1 MSAKWLKET
10 VFPNLVRLMKSA
22 EENRGKKPHVSTIDI
37 EQYSKTYQRIKLS
50 IGKSIVESWTE
61 KTDPHKFV
69 YEDCAL
75 TAYLKVLFRETDSMP
90 KKFVD
95 VGCGNGLLVKLLKEE
110 GITGVGVDI
119 RKRNIWDEFI
129 AQGVQLCEASL
140 DPQTASGMP
149 EGADY
154 LIGNHSDELTP
165 WIPIM
170 AAKLK
175 CSFFLLPCC
184 PFDFY
189 CKYSK
194 VKGASGESQYVS
206 YMAYI
211 RSIITKLGFEFKED
225 RLRIPSTKRHAF
237 IATIPS
243 GGLPENID
251 EIIEQLTKK
260 GENFVPRAKT
270 IESKNCS
277 NLPAD
282 FRIALMKKIFTHLMS
297 LDAANDKGWR
307 CGGSMSLAKL
317 AEILTV
323 DEKELLKNQNGG
335 LQTFLK
341 NHHQIFKVIGG
352 KVKIKNWREE
362 LELAPLKKN
371 HVKKSECWFLRNHP
385 DGCPLSEETCRFAH

>member
-170 AAKLK
+170 AAKTHPGTTHDLDW
-175 CSFFLLPCC
+175 L
-184 PFDFY
+184 
-189 CKYSK
+189 
-194 VKGASGESQYVS
+194 VS
-206 YMAYI
+206 
-211 RSIITKLGFEFKED
+211 
-225 RLRIPSTKRHAF
+225 
-237 IATIPS
+237 
-243 GGLPENID
+243 
-251 EIIEQLTKK
+251 
-260 GENFVPRAKT
+260 VVVV
-270 IESKNCS
+270 
-277 NLPAD
+277 
-282 FRIALMKKIFTHLMS
+282 
-297 LDAANDKGWR
+297 LD
-307 CGGSMSLAKL
+307 SEVIS
-317 AEILTV
+317 
-323 DEKELLKNQNGG
+323 
-335 LQTFLK
+335 
-341 NHHQIFKVIGG
+341 VIGRLFVSASFG
-352 KVKIKNWREE
+352 NISVGWSSSSVH
-362 LELAPLKKN
+362 AM
-371 HVKKSECWFLRNHP
+371 
-385 DGCPLSEETCRFAH
+385 